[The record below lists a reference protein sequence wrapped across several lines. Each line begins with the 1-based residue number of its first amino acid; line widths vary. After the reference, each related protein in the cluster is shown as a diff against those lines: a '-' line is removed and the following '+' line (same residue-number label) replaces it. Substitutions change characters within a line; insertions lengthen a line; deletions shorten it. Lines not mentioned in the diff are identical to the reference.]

1 MELLKKCPYLP
12 LKQKWPTSTLPGHY
26 FQVDLQKE
34 VRQRGKGETNKGESL
49 APTGVKFG
57 ACLFHFKGTATHA
70 GSPLPQ
76 VSRYLL
82 YSHLI
87 CIPMKSARK
96 WKNLTIGSTLG
107 ERVKSS
113 GRYECLW
120 AHFNQHKLLAI
131 WKKALPPPLRPT
143 LPILSYRGRFKSPP
157 PTCSVVLSAME
168 HLKTRGRSENGRMGS
183 SQSMSGRN
191 SQHKWET

>member
-1 MELLKKCPYLP
+1 MSISASKTEMADLNAPWTLFPGR
-12 LKQKWPTSTLPGHY
+12 PTKRSEAKRKRW
-26 FQVDLQKE
+26 DR
-34 VRQRGKGETNKGESL
+34 RQTPNKGESL

-57 ACLFHFKGTATHA
+57 ACLFHFEGAATHA
-70 GSPLPQ
+70 GRDWARSPLPQ

-87 CIPMKSARK
+87 CIPMKSAHK
-96 WKNLTIGSTLG
+96 WENLTIGSTLG
-107 ERVKSS
+107 ERVKSI

-157 PTCSVVLSAME
+157 PICNFVLSDME
-168 HLKTRGRSENGRMGS
+168 HLKTRGRG
-183 SQSMSGRN
+183 
-191 SQHKWET
+191 

>member
-1 MELLKKCPYLP
+1 MP
-12 LKQKWPTSTLPGHY
+12 
-26 FQVDLQKE
+26 
-34 VRQRGKGETNKGESL
+34 NKGESF

-96 WKNLTIGSTLG
+96 WENLTIGSTLG
-107 ERVKSS
+107 ERVK
-113 GRYECLW
+113 GHW
-120 AHFNQHKLLAI
+120 Q
-131 WKKALPPPLRPT
+131 
-143 LPILSYRGRFKSPP
+143 
-157 PTCSVVLSAME
+157 V
-168 HLKTRGRSENGRMGS
+168 
-183 SQSMSGRN
+183 
-191 SQHKWET
+191 